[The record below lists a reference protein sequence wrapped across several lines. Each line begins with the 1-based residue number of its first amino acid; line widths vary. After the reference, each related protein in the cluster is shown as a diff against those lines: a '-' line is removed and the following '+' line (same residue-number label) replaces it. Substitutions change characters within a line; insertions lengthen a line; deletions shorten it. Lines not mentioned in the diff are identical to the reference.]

1 MKTILLSLS
10 GISKNFLLIA
20 GIVCALAILS
30 YSKLEA
36 SMNWE
41 KLKSVLPAESTQVNT
56 VSAEEVSWGESSL
69 SSLVRKKIELNRKG
83 ASVNS

>member
-1 MKTILLSLS
+1 MKTMLLSIS

-20 GIVCALAILS
+20 GIVCALAVLS
-30 YSKLEA
+30 FSKLEA

-41 KLKSVLPAESTQVNT
+41 KLKSALPMETTQLNDKE
-56 VSAEEVSWGESSL
+56 AEEMTWGESSL